1 MQLQSSIL
9 GRLDSELPGAICRD
23 LGNPPC
29 TPTAK
34 RDRSNRPTSSREH
47 EPHERP
53 LVGPYAVR
61 PVISENLI
69 RLGNRIVG

>member
-47 EPHERP
+47 EPHEGP
-53 LVGPYAVR
+53 LSLPKTLS
-61 PVISENLI
+61 I
-69 RLGNRIVG
+69 

>member
-29 TPTAK
+29 TPPAK

-47 EPHERP
+47 EPQAPCRFRKLYP
-53 LVGPYAVR
+53 FDSQSPTNQNMIAK
-61 PVISENLI
+61 
-69 RLGNRIVG
+69 

>member
-53 LVGPYAVR
+53 
-61 PVISENLI
+61 PVASENSIHLTRSPRRI
-69 RLGNRIVG
+69 RT